1 MAQPTDNDRPIPN
14 SYWVRPGRFA
24 AGEYPGNAFRSRAED
39 KLGSLL
45 AAGVSRFIDLT
56 EEGELKPYREAAQAE
71 ADRLGASFAWERHPV
86 VDTSTPS
93 HARMVEILDAIDSSI
108 ARGETV
114 YVHCMGGIGRT
125 GTVVGCWLRRR
136 GLTGEEALAQIA
148 EWWKGVAK
156 RHRRPHSP
164 ENETQRR
171 YILDWAE

>member
-1 MAQPTDNDRPIPN
+1 MTQPSDIDRPIPN
-14 SYWVRPGRFA
+14 SYWVRQGSFV
-24 AGEYPGNAFRSRAED
+24 AGEYPGDVFRSTAAD
-39 KLGSLL
+39 KLNGLL

-56 EEGELKPYREAAQAE
+56 EEGELKPYTEAAQAE

-93 HARMVEILDAIDSSI
+93 HEHMVEILDAIDSAM

-148 EWWKGVAK
+148 EWWQGVAK
-156 RHRRPHSP
+156 RRRRPRSP
-164 ENETQRR
+164 ENDTQRR